1 MTYKEYQDLNGEL
14 AGSFEGIGA
23 EIGKKDGQIV
33 IVAPLKDSPA
43 QKAGLRPGDM
53 IVDVDGKTIIDMTAS
68 ETVKLIRGKGG
79 TKVKIT
85 IYRESSAEKKVFEI
99 TRTKINIPSC
109 DVEFTNDNIAV
120 LRVYNFYDNL
130 VSEFGK
136 SLETIKAKNPRGIIV
151 DLRNNPGGYLD
162 AYLEMGNSFFKKG
175 EILVIEDF
183 GGKQDA
189 VTEIATMDGYLKDK
203 KMVIL
208 INEGTA
214 SAAEIL
220 AGALRDN
227 NKIKIIGEKSFGK
240 GSVQELIPLK
250 NNNFLKL
257 TIAH

>member
-1 MTYKEYQDLNGEL
+1 
-14 AGSFEGIGA
+14 
-23 EIGKKDGQIV
+23 
-33 IVAPLKDSPA
+33 
-43 QKAGLRPGDM
+43 
-53 IVDVDGKTIIDMTAS
+53 
-68 ETVKLIRGKGG
+68 
-79 TKVKIT
+79 
-85 IYRESSAEKKVFEI
+85 
-99 TRTKINIPSC
+99 
-109 DVEFTNDNIAV
+109 
-120 LRVYNFYDNL
+120 
-130 VSEFGK
+130 
-136 SLETIKAKNPRGIIV
+136 
-151 DLRNNPGGYLD
+151 
-162 AYLEMGNSFFKKG
+162 LEMGNSFFKKG
-175 EILVIEDF
+175 ETLVIEDF

-189 VTEIATMDGYLKDK
+189 KTEIATMDGYLKDK